1 MNIHTLFTLT
11 IFLFSSG
18 YSMAQESKVKPFIIE
33 VTSENKTSID
43 STLEQSFMDKN
54 IIICSEIHCSK
65 YTLKTRLNY
74 IDFLLEKDELDVVFE
89 EMPFAFSWIVERYLE
104 TGDVELLNYVSDML
118 ENLFH
123 VKDCTAGWEI
133 SYKTYYQKLRE
144 RYISLDSNRK
154 FEYVGIDIIHENLTK
169 VTVYA
174 LKIILLKYKNE
185 IQEYSYLENLYKK
198 KKVSVKELV
207 VLCNKLL
214 ESLKNVNLSLTDKE
228 NIDNIL
234 NNIAQTIKVRNKEK
248 ERDFFMAKNVLS
260 RVDMTK
266 HGFLH
271 IGKPHLYP
279 SRKSFIDYIAN
290 SKIKDKV
297 LVCDFA
303 IYDADKDKQDWFYFK
318 PLTEED
324 AIKIKA
330 STQKNKL
337 YLMRLN
343 KYPFSFTM
351 LYVK

>member
-1 MNIHTLFTLT
+1 
-11 IFLFSSG
+11 
-18 YSMAQESKVKPFIIE
+18 
-33 VTSENKTSID
+33 
-43 STLEQSFMDKN
+43 
-54 IIICSEIHCSK
+54 
-65 YTLKTRLNY
+65 
-74 IDFLLEKDELDVVFE
+74 
-89 EMPFAFSWIVERYLE
+89 MPFAFSWIVERYLE
-104 TGDVELLNYVSDML
+104 TGDVELLNYVSNIL
-118 ENLFH
+118 KNLFH

-144 RYISLDSNRK
+144 RYISLNSNRK

-198 KKVSVKELV
+198 KKVSAKELV
-207 VLCNKLL
+207 VLRNKLL

-228 NIDNIL
+228 DIENIL
-234 NNIAQTIKVRNKEK
+234 NNIAQTVKVRNKEK

-260 RVDMTK
+260 RVGTTK

-279 SRKSFIDYIAN
+279 SRKHNSFIIDYIAN
-290 SKIKDKV
+290 SNMKDRV
-297 LVCDFA
+297 LVCDFS
-303 IYDADKDKQDWFYFK
+303 IYDADKDKQDCFYFK

-337 YLMRLN
+337 YLMGLN
-343 KYPFSFTM
+343 KYMFSFTM